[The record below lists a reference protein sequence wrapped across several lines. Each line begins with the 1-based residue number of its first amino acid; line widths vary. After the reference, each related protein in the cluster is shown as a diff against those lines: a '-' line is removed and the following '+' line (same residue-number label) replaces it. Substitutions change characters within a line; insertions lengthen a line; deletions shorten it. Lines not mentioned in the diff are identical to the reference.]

1 MDNPIWLRHNKCGEP
16 ITLACFEDNVA
27 ILVYCDKC
35 RDIVEIGELQINIPS
50 SEQFS
55 WINNPKRKFLIFE
68 NK

>member
-1 MDNPIWLRHNKCGEP
+1 MNEQILLRHNKCKEP

-35 RDIVEIGELQINIPS
+35 KDIVEIGELDVDVQPH
-50 SEQFS
+50 EQFN
-55 WINNPKRKFLIFE
+55 WINNPKRKFIIFE